1 MIFSPDYAE
10 MHYKFKLPWSLLYR
24 KEPEIIID
32 APFQIVP
39 GENITL
45 FIVVREANRFP
56 VTLESFDVTFTDG
69 DFYFTDGGF
78 YIKKV
83 LKLRQ
88 KIAEPFCFIPIDCG
102 KLPPGNYKVK
112 AAVEV
117 SIGKRK
123 KRIRRF
129 NLTGLRKSPL
139 RIRVLKENI
148 PKPKGFIVGDVHA
161 HTYYSADPVEFGASP
176 AVLQQA
182 AKAIGLDFVFCTDHS
197 YDFAFEKDDYMV
209 RADAKARYE
218 ALRKE
223 ISELPKY
230 PQMIAGEE
238 ISAGNAQGKN
248 VHLLLPG
255 HPEYIPGEGDCGRN
269 WLRNSP
275 TLSIPQIVSKTE
287 LPCFAAHPKET
298 MGRIERFIFNRGDWN
313 AADLQKESE
322 NPIRG
327 LEFWNGSRDKGFE
340 LGRKFW
346 ISELERGNFLLPLG
360 GNDAHGDLN
369 EYTGVKIPLLRL
381 KRSRAHVFG
390 YVRTV
395 IQGENALKAF
405 QNANLY
411 VTDGPALWWDSDG
424 ENVLFHFKSSEDFGA
439 LKSFNVFAQDI
450 SNKHERPLEI
460 SPERISEF
468 EATCRIPLQGFRY
481 VRAEAETDSGRFAL
495 TSACPAT
502 PNNVHTETS
511 RPGFCCR

>member
-24 KEPEIIID
+24 REPEIIID

-39 GENITL
+39 GENVQL

-56 VTLESFDVTFTDG
+56 VTLESFFATFTDS
-69 DFYFTDGGF
+69 GF
-78 YIKKV
+78 SQKKT

-88 KIAEPFCFIPIDCG
+88 KIAEPFCFVPVDCG
-102 KLPPGNYKVK
+102 KLPPGNYEVK
-112 AAVEV
+112 ASVEI

-123 KRIRRF
+123 KRIQRF
-129 NLTGLRKSPL
+129 NLSGLKKSPL
-139 RIRVLKENI
+139 NICVLKENV
-148 PKPKGFIVGDVHA
+148 PKPEGFIAGDIHA

-182 AKAIGLDFVFCTDHS
+182 ARAVGLDFVFCTDHS
-197 YDFAFEKDDYMV
+197 YDFAFEKNDYMV
-209 RADAKARYE
+209 RADAEARYE

-255 HPEYIPGEGDCGRN
+255 HTEYIPGEGDCGRN
-269 WLRNSP
+269 WLRNNP

-287 LPCFAAHPKET
+287 LPCFAAHPKEP
-298 MGRIERFIFNRGDWN
+298 MGRIERFIFNRGDWS
-313 AADLQKESE
+313 AADLQNESG

-369 EYTGVKIPLLRL
+369 EYTGVKIPLLKL

-395 IQGENALKAF
+395 IQGENAQKAF
-405 QNANLY
+405 QIQKTSLY
-411 VTDGPALWWDSDG
+411 ITDGPALCWKRDK
-424 ENVLFHFKSSEDFGA
+424 ENVLFHAKSSEDFGE
-439 LKSFNVFAQDI
+439 LKSFTVFGQGA
-450 SNKHERPLEI
+450 SCKHERPLEI

-481 VRAEAETDSGRFAL
+481 ARAEAETDSGRFAL

-502 PNNVHTETS
+502 PGNVHTETS
-511 RPGFCCR
+511 QPGSCCR

>member
-24 KEPEIIID
+24 KEPEILID

-56 VTLESFDVTFTDG
+56 VTLESFSATFTAP
-69 DFYFTDGGF
+69 GF
-78 YIKKV
+78 RLEKIRKLQKKV
-83 LKLRQ
+83 
-88 KIAEPFCFIPIDCG
+88 AETFCFVPIDCG
-102 KLPPGNYKVK
+102 KLPPGNYAVK
-112 AAVEV
+112 ASVEV
-117 SIGKRK
+117 SFGKRK
-123 KRIRRF
+123 KSIRRF
-129 NLTGLRKSPL
+129 NLTGLKKTPL
-139 RIRVLKENI
+139 QIRVLKENI
-148 PKPKGFIVGDVHA
+148 PKPEGFIAGDVHA

-176 AVLQQA
+176 SVLQQA
-182 AKAIGLDFVFCTDHS
+182 AKALGLDFVFCTDHS

-223 ISELPKY
+223 ISELPDY
-230 PQMIAGEE
+230 PRMIAGEE

-255 HPEYIPGEGDCGRN
+255 HTEYIPGDGDCGRN
-269 WLRNSP
+269 WLRNNP
-275 TLSIPQIVSKTE
+275 TLSVSQIVSKTE

-298 MGRIERFIFNRGDWN
+298 MGMIERFIFNRGDWN
-313 AADLQKESE
+313 AADLQKESD

-340 LGRKFW
+340 LGREFW

-381 KRSRAHVFG
+381 KRSRSHIFG

-395 IQGENALKAF
+395 IEGENAITAF
-405 QNANLY
+405 KGKKLY
-411 VTDGPALWWDSDG
+411 VTDGPALWWERDG
-424 ENVLFHFKSSEDFGA
+424 KDALFHFKSSEDFGA
-439 LKSFNVFAQDI
+439 LKRFTVFGQYA
-450 SNKHERPLEI
+450 SNEHECPLEI
-460 SPERISEF
+460 QPERISGF
-468 EATCRIPLQGFRY
+468 EATCRIPLQGVRY
-481 VRAEAETDSGRFAL
+481 VRAEAETVSGRFAL
-495 TSACPAT
+495 TSACPAM
-502 PNNVHTETS
+502 PGNVHTGTS
-511 RPGFCCR
+511 RPGSCCR

>member
-32 APFQIVP
+32 APFQVVP
-39 GENITL
+39 GENVKL

-56 VTLESFDVTFTDG
+56 VTLESFDATFTAH
-69 DFYFTDGGF
+69 DFRH
-78 YIKKV
+78 KKTQS
-83 LKLRQ
+83 LRQ
-88 KIAEPFCFIPIDCG
+88 TIAEPFCFLPVDCG
-102 KLPPGNYKVK
+102 KLPPGDYAVK
-112 AAVEV
+112 ASVEI

-123 KRIRRF
+123 KSIRRF
-129 NLTGLRKSPL
+129 NLTGLKKSPL
-139 RIRVLKENI
+139 RICVLKENV
-148 PKPKGFIVGDVHA
+148 PKPKGFIAGDVHA
-161 HTYYSADPVEFGASP
+161 HTYFSADPVEFGASP

-182 AKAIGLDFVFCTDHS
+182 AKSVGLDFVFCTDHS

-209 RADAKARYE
+209 RADANARYE

-223 ISELPKY
+223 ISGLPDY
-230 PQMIAGEE
+230 PRMIAGEE

-269 WLRNSP
+269 WLKNRP
-275 TLSIPQIVSKTE
+275 TLSISQIVSRTG
-287 LPCFAAHPKET
+287 LPCFAAHPRET
-298 MGRIERFIFNRGDWN
+298 MGKIERFIFNRGDWN
-313 AADLQKESE
+313 AADLQKESG

-340 LGRKFW
+340 LGRNFW

-381 KRSRAHVFG
+381 KRSRSHIFG

-395 IQGENALKAF
+395 IKGKSAENAFRDLKSS
-405 QNANLY
+405 NLY
-411 VTDGPALWWDSDG
+411 VTDGPALWWERDG
-424 ENVLFHFKSSEDFGA
+424 ENVLFQFKSSDDFGA
-439 LKSFNVFAQDI
+439 LKSFTLFAQDV
-450 SNKHERPLEI
+450 SGKRERPLEI
-460 SPERISEF
+460 SPEKNSDF
-468 EATCRIPLQGFRY
+468 NATCRISLQEFRY
-481 VRAEAETDSGRFAL
+481 VRAEAETVSGRFAL

-511 RPGFCCR
+511 RPGSCCR